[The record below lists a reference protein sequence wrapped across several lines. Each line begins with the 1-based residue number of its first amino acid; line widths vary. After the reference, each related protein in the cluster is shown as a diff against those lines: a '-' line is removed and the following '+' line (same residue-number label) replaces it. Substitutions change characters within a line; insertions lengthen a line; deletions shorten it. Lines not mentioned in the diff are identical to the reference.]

1 MGAETI
7 AEVFVRING
16 EGKKLNQADFI
27 MTLMSVFWDEGRTE
41 LEKFARDATRSSD
54 GQASSYNHFIRPA
67 PDQMLR
73 ATIGLGLK
81 RARLE
86 NVYAVLRGRDAV
98 TGKDDP
104 AKRDE
109 QFALL
114 AKAQDQALNL
124 ANWHHFLSGL
134 KLAGY
139 RSEKMISSQT
149 AIIYSYVLYLI
160 GICDFGIDKSA
171 MRQAVAEF
179 FFMAALTARYTS
191 SPETRFESDLA
202 QIRGIKTGE
211 DYLGRLREMAGTVL
225 TKDYWEITL
234 PSALATSAARSPS
247 LFAYQAALIKLDAL
261 ALYGPIKI
269 ASLVDPAVSGTK
281 SALEQHHLFPRG
293 YLKTL
298 DVTETCAGQP
308 DRQFRSRGMAR
319 EHQDRREAT
328 RRLCCGS
335 RCQAERQR
343 ARRDVFLA
351 CPSLPVV
358 GAGLRDVPEGAP
370 CQDGTCHP
378 ACLGRVV
385 SQLLHEGPACAPFG
399 GRADRRAERRIRSSS
414 SRRCER
420 TCIRAR
426 ATTRC
431 RCLS

>member
-1 MGAETI
+1 MTEKFEVTDAAILKDKSFIPDISELWKAETDLFGVANSYIEQLSAIRELAPEQVKHAQSAISKLHNLLSYQFVALTLASSVDAETI

-27 MTLMSVFWDEGRTE
+27 MTLMSVFWDQGRKE

-149 AIIYSYVLYLI
+149 AIIYSY
-160 GICDFGIDKSA
+160 
-171 MRQAVAEF
+171 
-179 FFMAALTARYTS
+179 
-191 SPETRFESDLA
+191 
-202 QIRGIKTGE
+202 
-211 DYLGRLREMAGTVL
+211 
-225 TKDYWEITL
+225 
-234 PSALATSAARSPS
+234 
-247 LFAYQAALIKLDAL
+247 
-261 ALYGPIKI
+261 
-269 ASLVDPAVSGTK
+269 
-281 SALEQHHLFPRG
+281 
-293 YLKTL
+293 
-298 DVTETCAGQP
+298 
-308 DRQFRSRGMAR
+308 
-319 EHQDRREAT
+319 
-328 RRLCCGS
+328 
-335 RCQAERQR
+335 
-343 ARRDVFLA
+343 
-351 CPSLPVV
+351 
-358 GAGLRDVPEGAP
+358 AP
-370 CQDGTCHP
+370 P
-378 ACLGRVV
+378 
-385 SQLLHEGPACAPFG
+385 
-399 GRADRRAERRIRSSS
+399 
-414 SRRCER
+414 
-420 TCIRAR
+420 
-426 ATTRC
+426 
-431 RCLS
+431 